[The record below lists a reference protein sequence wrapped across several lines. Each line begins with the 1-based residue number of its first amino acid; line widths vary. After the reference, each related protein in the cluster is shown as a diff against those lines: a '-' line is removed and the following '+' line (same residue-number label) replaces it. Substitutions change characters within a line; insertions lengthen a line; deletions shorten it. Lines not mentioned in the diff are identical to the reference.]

1 MASTQEDLY
10 YELALSEGSVRFI
23 MALLEN
29 QRKYRE
35 DGIVLLRQK
44 FGEDART
51 GFVEGELGKAVRA
64 MDEIRSQC
72 LLDY

>member
-1 MASTQEDLY
+1 VASTQEDLY

-35 DGIVLLRQK
+35 DGIVLLRQR

-51 GFVEGELGKAVRA
+51 GFVESELGKAVRA
-64 MDEIRSQC
+64 MEEIKSQC
-72 LLDY
+72 LLD

>member
-35 DGIVLLRQK
+35 DGIVLLRQR

-51 GFVEGELGKAVRA
+51 GFVESELGKAVRA
-64 MDEIRSQC
+64 MEEIKSQC
-72 LLDY
+72 LLD